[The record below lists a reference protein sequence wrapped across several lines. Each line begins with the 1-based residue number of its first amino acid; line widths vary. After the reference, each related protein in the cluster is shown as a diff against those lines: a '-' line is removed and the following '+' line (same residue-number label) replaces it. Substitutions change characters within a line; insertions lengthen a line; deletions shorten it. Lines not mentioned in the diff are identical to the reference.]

1 MEKKTPTKKGRRHL
15 KPSIALE
22 KQLSKQI
29 YNALQGAVVEAVLK
43 KIQTSS
49 ADTYWRSS
57 MEGHSLKVQEDLAQS
72 QGAAG
77 TVARLLCPVPGCEKE
92 TWI

>member
-1 MEKKTPTKKGRRHL
+1 MENKPKAKKGRKHL

-43 KIQTSS
+43 KIKTVKGVKNV
-49 ADTYWRSS
+49 TRS
-57 MEGHSLKVQEDLAQS
+57 
-72 QGAAG
+72 
-77 TVARLLCPVPGCEKE
+77 
-92 TWI
+92 